1 MFFFAFF
8 KVHFSAKN
16 GVSISIRNCI
26 WTCRILFLMMLIVP
40 LIFQFRFVLYF
51 KNFLSL
57 IIFTMCA
64 LQMQVYV
71 FQRGPPEMG
80 RSSCDA
86 LVYNSVMYIQLPRL
100 LREDSKSSSR
110 CCKQPKKVVES
121 WLCFY
126 GVCVPEP
133 TLSYSLGFSISS
145 SHIIDFHQEAPFCFL
160 C

>member
-1 MFFFAFF
+1 MLYQFQLEIVFRLVVFCWWCLLCLWYFNSDLCF
-8 KVHFSAKN
+8 ISKTSCHWLFSQ
-16 GVSISIRNCI
+16 C
-26 WTCRILFLMMLIVP
+26 
-40 LIFQFRFVLYF
+40 
-51 KNFLSL
+51 
-57 IIFTMCA
+57 CA

>member
-1 MFFFAFF
+1 MF
-8 KVHFSAKN
+8 HFPVKN
-16 GVSISIRNCI
+16 AVSISIRNCI
-26 WTCRILFLMMLIVP
+26 STCRIFLMMLIVP

-57 IIFTMCA
+57 IIFTKCA

-126 GVCVPEP
+126 GVCARAYSFL
-133 TLSYSLGFSISS
+133 LSGLLHLIFPYY
-145 SHIIDFHQEAPFCFL
+145 
-160 C
+160 